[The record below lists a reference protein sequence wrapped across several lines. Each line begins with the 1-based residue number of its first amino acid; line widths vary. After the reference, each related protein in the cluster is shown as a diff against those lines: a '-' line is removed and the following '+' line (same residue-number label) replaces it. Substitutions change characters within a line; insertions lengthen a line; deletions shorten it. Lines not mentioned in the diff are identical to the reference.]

1 MAKKMR
7 LLLTVVALVYLALC
21 AALYFYQRRLIYF
34 PQPAGPVDGG
44 RAQAMA
50 MNGEQLVINV
60 REHAGGKAVV
70 YFGGNAELVAN
81 SLPGL
86 MEAYPGHAIY
96 QLNYRGYAGSSGT
109 PSEAALFA
117 DALALFDEVQRKHP
131 EVTVV
136 GRSLGT
142 GVAVHLASLRPV
154 ERLVLVTPYDSLQE
168 LAVAQFPY
176 FPVRWLLRDKFESWR
191 YAPAVRA
198 PTVLLMAENDELIPA
213 ASTRQLLTRFGA
225 GVAKLLVVQGAGHNT
240 ISEAPEYRA
249 LLRGG
254 SAER

>member
-1 MAKKMR
+1 MR

-21 AALYFYQRRLIYF
+21 AALFFYQRRLIYF
-34 PQPAGPVDGG
+34 PQPAGPVKGG
-44 RAQAMA
+44 VALVRA
-50 MNGEQLVINV
+50 MNGEQLVINE
-60 REHAGGKAVV
+60 RERIDSKAVV
-70 YFGGNAELVAN
+70 YFGGNGELVAN

-86 MEAYPGHAIY
+86 IEAFPDHAIY
-96 QLNYRGYAGSSGT
+96 QMNYRGFGGSSGA

-117 DALALFDEVQRKHP
+117 DSLALFDEVHRRHP
-131 EVTVV
+131 NVTVI

-198 PTVLLMAENDELIPA
+198 PTVLLMAESDEVIPA
-213 ASTRQLLTRFGA
+213 SSTQQLLTRFGA
-225 GVAKLLVVQGAGHNT
+225 GVARLAVVRRAGHNT
-240 ISEAPEYRA
+240 VSEAPEYLA
-249 LLRGG
+249 LLRGEVAG
-254 SAER
+254 M